1 MSGLPCPP
9 PGFIYNPGIEPR
21 YPALQ
26 ADSLQSEPLRKPNLE
41 DRMVEITAAE
51 QNVEKRVKKNEDRL
65 RDLWDK
71 IKRTNICI
79 IGVPEEEESKRGPEK
94 ILKR

>member
-1 MSGLPCPP
+1 
-9 PGFIYNPGIEPR
+9 
-21 YPALQ
+21 
-26 ADSLQSEPLRKPNLE
+26 
-41 DRMVEITAAE
+41 MVEITAAE
-51 QNVEKRVKKNEDRL
+51 QNVEKRVKRNEDRL

-79 IGVPEEEESKRGPEK
+79 IGVPEEETKKGPEK